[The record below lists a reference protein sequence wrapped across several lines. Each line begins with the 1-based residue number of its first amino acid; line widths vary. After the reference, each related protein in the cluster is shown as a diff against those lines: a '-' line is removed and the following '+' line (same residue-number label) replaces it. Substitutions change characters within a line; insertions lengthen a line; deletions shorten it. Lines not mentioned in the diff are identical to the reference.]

1 MGTDAYGVS
10 VLPECA
16 QVFTQPRV
24 YNAQC
29 QRIPQIP
36 SLYRQGLQERKK
48 RLRSTNWSGT
58 CYKKETLCFLL
69 RLALGVRYVGR
80 KASEEGPGMD

>member
-1 MGTDAYGVS
+1 LGTDAYGVS
-10 VLPECA
+10 VLPVCA

-48 RLRSTNWSGT
+48 RLRSTNWAGT
-58 CYKKETLCFLL
+58 MLQERDLVFSAKTGIGSKVC
-69 RLALGVRYVGR
+69 G
-80 KASEEGPGMD
+80 EEGL